1 MKNNKLLTSLFV
13 LGMGLSLV
21 ACGSSD
27 GGTTTKKTDGTKTV
41 EKKEEQKFAERKEYE
56 TEGLA
61 CNFKLPNLDSFYL
74 VKGLEKPVYN
84 TELSLGSTKYEVY
97 DDYLPVLLVYVGDDA
112 FAEWSDGYTIEE
124 LATKD
129 LNGEAEYTETKVGGY
144 RALVADLSDEDS
156 LKKQYY
162 IEHPDLPNGIVC
174 IEVCE
179 YDDKDISD
187 ELAEAIIKEFKV
199 VELLDV
205 E

>member
-13 LGMGLSLV
+13 LGMGLSLI
-21 ACGSSD
+21 ACGASD
-27 GGTTTKKTDGTKTV
+27 GGTTTKTDGTKTV
-41 EKKEEQKFAERKEYE
+41 EKKEEQKFADRKEYE

-84 TELSLGSTKYEVY
+84 TELSLGSIKYEVR
-97 DDYLPVLLVYVGDDA
+97 DDYLPALLVYVGDDA

-179 YDDKDISD
+179 YDDNDISD

>member
-1 MKNNKLLTSLFV
+1 MDIL
-13 LGMGLSLV
+13 
-21 ACGSSD
+21 
-27 GGTTTKKTDGTKTV
+27 
-41 EKKEEQKFAERKEYE
+41 
-56 TEGLA
+56 
-61 CNFKLPNLDSFYL
+61 
-74 VKGLEKPVYN
+74 
-84 TELSLGSTKYEVY
+84 
-97 DDYLPVLLVYVGDDA
+97 
-112 FAEWSDGYTIEE
+112 EE

-144 RALVADLSDEDS
+144 RALVADLSDEDN
-156 LKKQYY
+156 LKKEYY

-179 YDDKDISD
+179 YDDNDISD

>member
-27 GGTTTKKTDGTKTV
+27 SGTTTKTDGTKTV
-41 EKKEEQKFAERKEYE
+41 EK
-56 TEGLA
+56 
-61 CNFKLPNLDSFYL
+61 NFKLPNLDSFYL

-84 TELSLGSTKYEVY
+84 TELSLGNTKYEVY

-156 LKKQYY
+156 LKKEYY
-162 IEHPDLPNGIVC
+162 IELPDLPNGIVC
-174 IEVCE
+174 IEINE